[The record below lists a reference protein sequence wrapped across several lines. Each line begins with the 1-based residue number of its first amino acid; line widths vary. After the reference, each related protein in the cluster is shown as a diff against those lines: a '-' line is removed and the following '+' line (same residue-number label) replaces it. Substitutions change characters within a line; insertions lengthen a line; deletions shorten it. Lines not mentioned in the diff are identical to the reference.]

1 MTFWRASR
9 PACGQRTADRGR
21 LMVDDD
27 APGSFAS
34 PACFLHEIDP
44 VYAGLAGPPD
54 MTAWTDIKPWRTK
67 ERERLIAGRLAVPAE
82 VRIAAGEVIAARVL
96 AEIGDVEGRIISAYW
111 PFRGEPDL
119 RPLMEEIARLG
130 GSTALPVVVEKGRPL
145 EFHLWQAGQP
155 LSRGV
160 WGIPV
165 PAEKRPCIPDV
176 VIAPVVGYDDRC
188 YRLGYGGG
196 YFDRTLAAMEPRPKV
211 IGVGYSAAKLSTIHP
226 QEHDIPMDLVVTE
239 AAIARR

>member
-1 MTFWRASR
+1 
-9 PACGQRTADRGR
+9 
-21 LMVDDD
+21 MVDDD
-27 APGSFAS
+27 ATRSFAS

-44 VYAGLAGPPD
+44 VYAGLAAPSD
-54 MTAWTDIKPWRTK
+54 MTTWADIKPWRTK
-67 ERERLIAGRLAVPAE
+67 ERERLIAGRLSVPAE
-82 VRIAAGEVIAARVL
+82 VRIAAGEAIAARVL
-96 AEIGDVEGRIISAYW
+96 AEIGDVEGRIVSAYW

-155 LSRGV
+155 LSRGI

-165 PAEKRPCIPDV
+165 PAEKQLCILDV
-176 VIAPVVGYDDRC
+176 VIAPVVGFDHGC

-196 YFDRTLAAMEPRPKV
+196 YFDRTLAAMQPRPKV
-211 IGVGYSAAKLSTIHP
+211 IGVGYSAAKLSTIYP